1 GMIEKQLV
9 RSYRESNACCKLAA
23 NPQQKTSSIHLTF
36 SGLKGVSEL
45 ASTALQ
51 RQLSGKKTRKVVKRR
66 RTKGPSEKIRSLAA
80 LSLSAKVA
88 YLKIGDLIGA
98 DEARA
103 AALINERLP
112 RRNYKKGETVYP
124 SNQKGPVLFVVK
136 SGSINIGRRS
146 VTGSEFDVKSVEP
159 GAVFG
164 EMPVMGQSMH
174 GA

>member
-1 GMIEKQLV
+1 M
-9 RSYRESNACCKLAA
+9 
-23 NPQQKTSSIHLTF
+23 
-36 SGLKGVSEL
+36 

-159 GAVFG
+159 GSVSG
-164 EMPVMGQSMH
+164 YL
-174 GA
+174 